1 MMIAAKNDSLRF
13 IDRRQ
18 DALSGPDC
26 KRVRDSAGLT
36 KQNLT
41 DREGHNGR
49 TEYQAQQA
57 SQQHIHLN
65 AECDRSQAAIRLGH
79 RRGIGIL

>member
-49 TEYQAQQA
+49 TEYQAQ
-57 SQQHIHLN
+57 
-65 AECDRSQAAIRLGH
+65 
-79 RRGIGIL
+79 